1 MLKILGRFF
10 LQDADQL
17 LLVFPFHAQVP
28 FPAAAGVAEHGIPV
42 LIVQQQRGTEI
53 DAGLAVVRIPQL
65 SRTFLHQDVHQLFVE
80 IQGQISN
87 IGIPVFK
94 LGVRPHDAGHV
105 VRQVRHRKTAF
116 AVEGRQVAG
125 LDGNVHAPQEFHAGA
140 GAVIVGKTVEQEGAD
155 FAVQPA
161 AQLILSFSKIRGF
174 QLHVSSKRVSTRKS
188 YKNAAERRLG
198 AFCGISRSTV
208 YRVFPP
214 VCRDRPYS
222 ARQNSGR
229 SISRFSFACR
239 TTASIFSVSFGRS
252 PFRDR

>member
-1 MLKILGRFF
+1 MLEILRRFF

-17 LLVFPFHAQVP
+17 LLILPFHAQVP
-28 FPAAAGVAEHGIPV
+28 FPAAAGVAEHGVAV
-42 LIVQQQRGTEI
+42 LIVQQQRRPEI
-53 DAGLAVVRIPQL
+53 DAALAVMLLPQL
-65 SRTFLHQDVHQLFVE
+65 SRAFLHQDVHQFFVE
-80 IQGQISN
+80 IQSQIGD
-87 IGIPVFK
+87 IGIPVLK
-94 LGVRPHDAGHV
+94 LGVRAHHAGHV
-105 VRQVRHRKTAF
+105 VRQVRHRQTPF

-140 GAVIVGKTVEQEGAD
+140 GAVIVGKAVEQEGAD
-155 FAVQPA
+155 LAVQPA

-174 QLHVSSKRVSTRKS
+174 QLHVSSKRANTRKS

-208 YRVFPP
+208 YRAFPP
-214 VCRDRPYS
+214 ACRDRPYS

-239 TTASIFSVSFGRS
+239 TTASIFSLSFGRS